1 MKRSCQSPITSWN
14 NVCLLLFEFKQHAR
28 RNVMASKTAAV
39 VLLGLALTLVGAQ
52 AQGEERQQMAQN
64 PKQGVSGLGSD
75 TGSVP
80 PEWDAQIARAFFLDT
95 GSGTLRTEAEVRAN
109 WAQLS
114 PSQHQAV
121 RDYCAAG
128 PQGPEDDG
136 GVREPNVTRGSLIRL
151 CSWIER
157 F

>member
-1 MKRSCQSPITSWN
+1 
-14 NVCLLLFEFKQHAR
+14 
-28 RNVMASKTAAV
+28 MASKSAAV
-39 VLLGLALTLVGAQ
+39 GLLGLALTMMGAEAQ
-52 AQGEERQQMAQN
+52 AQERQQMAQN

-80 PEWDAQIARAFFLDT
+80 PEWDAQIAKAFFLDT

-114 PSQHQAV
+114 PSQHEAV
-121 RDYCAAG
+121 RDYCAQA
-128 PQGPEDDG
+128 PQGAEDDG
-136 GVREPNVTRGSLIRL
+136 GMREPNVTRGSLIRL
-151 CSWIER
+151 CSWIKR

>member
-1 MKRSCQSPITSWN
+1 
-14 NVCLLLFEFKQHAR
+14 LLFEVKQNAR
-28 RNVMASKTAAV
+28 MNVMASKTATA
-39 VLLGLALTLVGAQ
+39 VLLGLALTMVGAEAQ
-52 AQGEERQQMAQN
+52 AQERQQMTHDS
-64 PKQGVSGLGSD
+64 KQGVSGLGSD

-80 PEWDAQIARAFFLDT
+80 PEWDAQIAKALFLDT

-114 PSQHQAV
+114 PSQHEAV
-121 RDYCAAG
+121 RDYCAAS

-136 GVREPNVTRGSLIRL
+136 GMREPNVTRGSLIRL
-151 CSWIER
+151 CSWIKR